1 MRQYT
6 PSHLHPNEANRDRVD
21 RFVRLRF
28 LWRLCSTGGQTSA
41 LAFAVVVGGTVGLM
55 AGRCL
60 AQPGAERPR
69 LVIPSEAAVRIGPRI
84 EPQPSPGAGRV
95 VDARNAVEVRGEP
108 NAPREPA
115 VRRTHSAEAEGEV
128 GFRPP
133 QGDPIRHASPG
144 EVDGDTSGLPSPLF
158 AARPGRVA
166 EVADAPSPVR
176 PGISRSLPMG
186 EPTPATSP
194 PPNEMRASSLG
205 EAPWGGSPR
214 QAFDDR
220 GNVPL
225 PADEPIAPERPAG
238 DEFTRP
244 GPKSSPLSRN
254 GEPLPPSPAAARP
267 NSDAAPDE
275 KPSFSDEKPSPNDEK
290 PSSASDDD
298 SLRPIVE
305 PRDGPARVEAASFSG
320 VTPGVTKLAEV
331 EKVWGLPREMGKQ
344 DGLLIQRFKIDPFER
359 VEVHYEGDT
368 VSAVMI
374 RFAEAFPASGVAKQL
389 ELLDVRPVLVS
400 NELGEILGQA
410 FPERGVL
417 FAFEPGVDDK
427 PSMKVAQIILEPISA
442 EPFVLR
448 AETDLESRT
457 KSASLDLEQ
466 ALKLDPKNARAHW
479 LYSRALASLGK
490 TDEASAA
497 AAEAVALAPNDPQF
511 RVSRAQVL
519 ARQGKMVE
527 AMQEAQRAVA
537 LAEKRPHVK
546 ARALCLLG
554 DLSAS
559 GPAPNYRQALQLH
572 TEAVKLADQWSEDK
586 HPAIRVAAK
595 EVLIDAHLGAAHDI
609 AWGEWKDKEA
619 AVPHWL
625 ERAAAAADDLIAREG
640 AGEDQRFRVCIRA
653 LAACVGVRGG
663 VDPTVWAKAA
673 VHIGEK
679 LIAAT
684 DDPSR
689 QSQLRW
695 DLGMALYDALQTFQM
710 RNDHSS
716 ALKYGELAVQH
727 LSAADPQRSPAT
739 EYLLGRLYFRL
750 GAVYSL
756 RQKDHRSAVAWFDK
770 AVPLLEKPLP
780 PEAAADIGRHGE
792 TFVSMGVSY
801 WEVGKRDQALRLTR
815 RGVELMEQAV
825 RQGVAETTSLAVPY
839 GNLSAMHRQLGAAD
853 EANKY
858 QAMAARARTSR

>member
-1 MRQYT
+1 MRQNT
-6 PSHLHPNEANRDRVD
+6 PSDPRSNEADRNRVV
-21 RFVRLRF
+21 RFARLNC
-28 LWRLCSTGGQTSA
+28 LLCACSKAGRTSA
-41 LAFAVVVGGTVGLM
+41 LTLSVVAGGIVGLM
-55 AGRCL
+55 ASHCL
-60 AQPGAERPR
+60 AQNGSDRPR
-69 LVIPSEAAVRIGPRI
+69 LVIPSEAAIKIGPRI
-84 EPQPSPGAGRV
+84 EPQPSAGDDRT
-95 VDARNAVEVRGEP
+95 VDARNAVEMRG
-108 NAPREPA
+108 APGATREPA
-115 VRRTHSAEAEGEV
+115 VRRAHSAEADGEV
-128 GFRPP
+128 DFRRP
-133 QGDPIRHASPG
+133 QAAPIRHASPG
-144 EVDGDTSGLPSPLF
+144 DAGDDTSGLPSPLL
-158 AARPGRVA
+158 AARPGQG
-166 EVADAPSPVR
+166 ADAADTPAPNRSSNARSP
-176 PGISRSLPMG
+176 LMG
-186 EPTPATSP
+186 EPTPATSS
-194 PPNEMRASSLG
+194 PPNQMRPSSSG
-205 EAPWGGSPR
+205 EAPWGSDRR
-214 QAFDDR
+214 QAVDER

-225 PADEPIAPERPAG
+225 PADEPIAPERPAD
-238 DEFTRP
+238 DEFARP
-244 GPKSSPLSRN
+244 SPKPSPLSRD
-254 GEPLPPSPAAARP
+254 GEPLPTPPAADSP
-267 NSDAAPDE
+267 NRTPAPDD
-275 KPSFSDEKPSPNDEK
+275 KPLP
-290 PSSASDDD
+290 ASDDEP
-298 SLRPIVE
+298 LRPIAE
-305 PRDGPARVEAASFSG
+305 TREGPARVEAASFSG
-320 VTPGVTKLAEV
+320 ITPGVTKLAEV
-331 EKVWGLPREMGKQ
+331 EKIWGLPREMGKQ
-344 DGLLIQRFKIDPFER
+344 DGLLIQRFKVDPFER
-359 VEVHYEGDT
+359 VEVHYEGET

-417 FAFEPGVDDK
+417 FAFEPSVDDK

-466 ALKLDPKNARAHW
+466 ALKLDPKNARAYW

-490 TDEASAA
+490 INEAAAA

-559 GPAPNYRQALQLH
+559 GPSPNYRQALQLH

-586 HPAIRVAAK
+586 HPAIRVVAK

-640 AGEDQRFRVCIRA
+640 AGEDQRFRVCTRA

-663 VDPTVWAKAA
+663 VDPTVWAKAV

-679 LIAAT
+679 LIAST
-684 DDPSR
+684 EDPSR

-780 PEAAADIGRHGE
+780 PEAATDVGRHGE

-801 WEVGKRDQALRLTR
+801 WEIGKRDQAVRLTR

-825 RQGVAETTSLAVPY
+825 RQGVAETASLAVPY
-839 GNLSAMHRQLGAAD
+839 GNLSAMHRQLGAAE
-853 EANKY
+853 EANRY
-858 QAMAARARTSR
+858 QTMAARARTSR

>member
-1 MRQYT
+1 MRRNTLSDTRAEMAHCRRVARFGWPVVQLGS
-6 PSHLHPNEANRDRVD
+6 PSFPFHLRDMARRTLTLALVIAGAASLTAE
-21 RFVRLRF
+21 RC
-28 LWRLCSTGGQTSA
+28 WSQTTS
-41 LAFAVVVGGTVGLM
+41 
-55 AGRCL
+55 
-60 AQPGAERPR
+60 ERPR
-69 LVIPSEAAVRIGPRI
+69 LVIPSEATIKIGPRT
-84 EPQPSPGAGRV
+84 EPPSSHSDQRIADDRGAA
-95 VDARNAVEVRGEP
+95 DTRNAANGL
-108 NAPREPA
+108 REPPA
-115 VRRTHSAEAEGEV
+115 SRPLSGATGSVELRSQPAEPMRRAL
-128 GFRPP
+128 P
-133 QGDPIRHASPG
+133 GD
-144 EVDGDTSGLPSPLF
+144 VDDETSGLPSPLL
-158 AARPGRVA
+158 ASRPSRAGD
-166 EVADAPSPVR
+166 ADEPSSPDR
-176 PGISRSLPMG
+176 FGNTRSPLPG
-186 EPTPATSP
+186 EPTPAVNPANRSARDTREP
-194 PPNEMRASSLG
+194 VGDAAILRGDQQPTIGDRHSL
-205 EAPWGGSPR
+205 P
-214 QAFDDR
+214 
-220 GNVPL
+220 VPG
-225 PADEPIAPERPAG
+225 DEPIAPEQGENAQTSSTGSTGPQPPMPLSAESSAARKPSAGEHPNVAATPG
-238 DEFTRP
+238 DEP
-244 GPKSSPLSRN
+244 PQAHED
-254 GEPLPPSPAAARP
+254 EPLRP
-267 NSDAAPDE
+267 VA
-275 KPSFSDEKPSPNDEK
+275 
-290 PSSASDDD
+290 
-298 SLRPIVE
+298 E
-305 PRDGPARVEAASFSG
+305 PRDGPARVEAASFNG
-320 VTPGVTKLAEV
+320 VTPGVTKLADV
-331 EKVWGLPREMGKQ
+331 EKAWGLPREMGKQ
-344 DGLLIQRFKIDPFER
+344 DGILIQRFKIDPFER

-368 VSAVMI
+368 VAAVMI

-389 ELLDVRPVLVS
+389 ELSDVRPVPVS

-417 FAFEPGVDDK
+417 FAFEPSVDDK

-448 AETDLESRT
+448 AETDLEGRT
-457 KSASLDLEQ
+457 KSAALDLEQ
-466 ALKLDPKNARAHW
+466 ALRLDPKNARAHW
-479 LYSRALASLGK
+479 LHSRALAALGK
-490 TDEASAA
+490 TDEAAAA
-497 AAEAVALAPNDPQF
+497 AAEAVALAPNDPQY

-537 LAEKRPHVK
+537 LAEKRPHIK

-559 GPAPNYRQALQLH
+559 GPSPNYRQALQLH

-586 HPAIRVAAK
+586 HPAIRIAAK

-640 AGEDQRFRVCIRA
+640 AGDDQRFRVCTRA

-663 VDPTVWAKAA
+663 VDPTVWAKA
-673 VHIGEK
+673 VIHIGEK
-679 LIAAT
+679 LIAST
-684 DDPSR
+684 DDLSR

-756 RQKDHRSAVAWFDK
+756 RQKDHRSAVSWFDK

-801 WEVGKRDQALRLTR
+801 WDVGRREQALALTR

-825 RQGVAETTSLAVPY
+825 RQGVTETAALAVPY
-839 GNLSAMHRQLGAAD
+839 GNLSAMHRHLGAAA
-853 EANKY
+853 EADKY

>member
-1 MRQYT
+1 MRRNMLFHSLPETTHRERVARFGWLDFPFHSRGEAGRT
-6 PSHLHPNEANRDRVD
+6 PAV
-21 RFVRLRF
+21 
-28 LWRLCSTGGQTSA
+28 A
-41 LAFAVVVGGTVGLM
+41 LAVVLVGTAWFA
-55 AGRCL
+55 AGRCWC
-60 AQPGAERPR
+60 QTTTDRPR
-69 LVIPSEAAVRIGPRI
+69 LVIPSEAAIRIGPRAESPASTADI
-84 EPQPSPGAGRV
+84 RAAAREPA
-95 VDARNAVEVRGEP
+95 DVRGE
-108 NAPREPA
+108 AAATREA
-115 VRRTHSAEAEGEV
+115 GVRRTLADKDDGAPSRLHAAGS
-128 GFRPP
+128 
-133 QGDPIRHASPG
+133 RHAPPDDS
-144 EVDGDTSGLPSPLF
+144 GDETSGLPSPLL
-158 AARPGRVA
+158 ATRPSQTGGGVHP
-166 EVADAPSPVR
+166 PSPE
-176 PGISRSLPMG
+176 SSDNARSPARG
-186 EPTPATSP
+186 EPTPAANP
-194 PPNEMRASSLG
+194 PLRSS
-205 EAPWGGSPR
+205 GGSPSGDA
-214 QAFDDR
+214 AFRGDPRPVIDDR
-220 GNVPL
+220 DGLPL
-225 PADEPIAPERPAG
+225 PADEPIAPERNANTSSSSLEPQPPTPLSTEGLPATGAPAAEHPRNEAAVG
-238 DEFTRP
+238 DEPQER
-244 GPKSSPLSRN
+244 
-254 GEPLPPSPAAARP
+254 
-267 NSDAAPDE
+267 DDE
-275 KPSFSDEKPSPNDEK
+275 T
-290 PSSASDDD
+290 
-298 SLRPIVE
+298 LRPIAE

-331 EKVWGLPREMGKQ
+331 EKAWGLPREMGKQ
-344 DGLLIQRFKIDPFER
+344 DGLLIQRFKIEPFER

-368 VSAVMI
+368 VAAVMI

-389 ELLDVRPVLVS
+389 DLSDVRPVLIS

-417 FAFEPGVDDK
+417 FAFEPSVDDK

-448 AETDLESRT
+448 AETDLENRT

-490 TDEASAA
+490 TDEAAAA
-497 AAEAVALAPNDPQF
+497 AAEAVALAPNDPQY

-572 TEAVKLADQWSEDK
+572 TEAVKLADQWTEDK
-586 HPAIRVAAK
+586 HPAIRIAAK

-640 AGEDQRFRVCIRA
+640 AGEDQRFRVCARA

-679 LIAAT
+679 MIAAT
-684 DDPSR
+684 DDPAR

-801 WEVGKRDQALRLTR
+801 WEVGKRDQAVRLTR

-825 RQGVAETTSLAVPY
+825 RQGAADTAALAVPY
-839 GNLSAMHRQLGAAD
+839 GNLSAMHRQLGAAA
-853 EANKY
+853 EADKY

>member
-1 MRQYT
+1 MRRNT
-6 PSHLHPNEANRDRVD
+6 LFNSHAEMAHRQRVARFGWPIAPFCLSNRPFRV
-21 RFVRLRF
+21 RGAAGRTLA
-28 LWRLCSTGGQTSA
+28 WA
-41 LAFAVVVGGTVGLM
+41 LAVVV
-55 AGRCL
+55 AGAASLTAESCWS
-60 AQPGAERPR
+60 QTTSERPR
-69 LVIPSEAAVRIGPRI
+69 LVIPSEATIKIGPRS
-84 EPQPSPGAGRV
+84 EPPGSSGDRRTA
-95 VDARNAVEVRGEP
+95 ARDPAELPGETSD
-108 NAPREPA
+108 PREAP
-115 VRRTHSAEAEGEV
+115 VRRSLANQGEGGELRLQAAGPMRRALPDDV
-128 GFRPP
+128 G
-133 QGDPIRHASPG
+133 D
-144 EVDGDTSGLPSPLF
+144 ETSELPSPLI
-158 AARPGRVA
+158 ASRPSQAGGT
-166 EVADAPSPVR
+166 EAPSRGRFDNVR
-176 PGISRSLPMG
+176 SSLPG
-186 EPTPATSP
+186 EPTPAVNP
-194 PPNEMRASSLG
+194 PSSSYRDSRAPAGGETVLRGDRRTAIGERDSLPEPG
-205 EAPWGGSPR
+205 
-214 QAFDDR
+214 
-220 GNVPL
+220 
-225 PADEPIAPERPAG
+225 DEPIAPEQGGNAHSSSSEPQPPMPLSGEHSPAKAPTVADAPAGGAAG
-238 DEFTRP
+238 DEP
-244 GPKSSPLSRN
+244 PAHDD
-254 GEPLPPSPAAARP
+254 EPLRP
-267 NSDAAPDE
+267 VA
-275 KPSFSDEKPSPNDEK
+275 
-290 PSSASDDD
+290 
-298 SLRPIVE
+298 E
-305 PRDGPARVEAASFSG
+305 PREGPARIEAASFSG

-331 EKVWGLPREMGKQ
+331 EKAWGLPREMGKQ
-344 DGLLIQRFKIDPFER
+344 DGILIQRFKIDPFER
-359 VEVHYEGDT
+359 VEVHYQGDT
-368 VSAVMI
+368 VAAVMI

-389 ELLDVRPVLVS
+389 ELSDVRPVFVS

-417 FAFEPGVDDK
+417 FAFEPSVDDK

-457 KSASLDLEQ
+457 KSAALDLEQ

-479 LYSRALASLGK
+479 LYSRALAALGK
-490 TDEASAA
+490 TDEAAA
-497 AAEAVALAPNDPQF
+497 AAAQAVALAPNDPQY

-586 HPAIRVAAK
+586 HPAIRIAAK

-640 AGEDQRFRVCIRA
+640 AGEDQRFRVCTRA

-663 VDPTVWAKAA
+663 VDPTVWAKAV

-679 LIAAT
+679 LIAAA
-684 DDPSR
+684 DDPLR

-716 ALKYGELAVQH
+716 ALKYGELAVQY

-801 WEVGKRDQALRLTR
+801 WEVGKREKALALTR

-825 RQGVAETTSLAVPY
+825 RQGTTDTTALAVPY
-839 GNLSAMHRQLGAAD
+839 GNLSAMHRQLGAVAEAD
-853 EANKY
+853 KY
-858 QAMAARARTSR
+858 QAMAARARTTR